1 MLYKESLQ
9 AGGGVLQKRRA
20 GVRGAGYGQQRGH
33 LAPDV
38 GSTVLRPQSAVETD
52 LPAGREAEK
61 SRPPPSGRGS
71 YFETKSGAIYIL
83 YVKTLRMN
91 GSNLN
96 YVRCLVMII
105 FLSRSFYLK

>member
-1 MLYKESLQ
+1 M
-9 AGGGVLQKRRA
+9 LQKRRA
-20 GVRGAGYGQQRGH
+20 GVRGARHGQQRGH

-38 GSTVLRPQSAVETD
+38 GSSVLRPQSAVETD
-52 LPAGREAEK
+52 FPAGREAEK

-83 YVKTLRMN
+83 SVRTLRKN

-96 YVRCLVMII
+96 YVGRLVIII
-105 FLSRSFYLK
+105 FLSCSVYLK

>member
-1 MLYKESLQ
+1 MYFVLYKESLQ
-9 AGGGVLQKRRA
+9 RGGGVLQKRRA
-20 GVRGAGYGQQRGH
+20 GVRGAGHGQQRGH

-71 YFETKSGAIYIL
+71 SFETKSRAI
-83 YVKTLRMN
+83 
-91 GSNLN
+91 
-96 YVRCLVMII
+96 
-105 FLSRSFYLK
+105 